1 MKKIILFILVSV
13 TIAYNSDAQTNQVFK
28 RDSLQQALQKEKT
41 DTGRVLLLSELAYQ
55 LHESKPDTA
64 MILALEA
71 LSLSRRIGFEK
82 GEAVSLN
89 RVGNVYSNIG
99 NYPKAMEVY
108 LQALRLNEKINNLDG
123 RQRNLGNIGVQYLHQ
138 GEYRQALNY
147 QFEAK
152 KLAEQIN
159 NKESIAIAFVNIAQ
173 IYFELKVFDSAILY
187 AQQSYNIASQINY
200 FRTMGSS
207 QAHLGHIYAETGKN
221 TLALEYF
228 RLSIPDLKTAESDA
242 VLSYAFLG
250 MAKVF
255 EKNKQPDSVLFY
267 AGESMFLAKEKG
279 FTLEVRDAGRFL
291 SMYYRKT
298 GIADS
303 AFFYQDITKA
313 ANDSLFNQQK
323 NNQMQSLVFDEKM
336 RQQEIA
342 LTELKAQKDRGHN
355 IQYAAITL
363 GVITFLILFFA
374 LSHSI
379 VVNEKWVR
387 FFGILALL
395 LVFELINLFIH
406 PYLAYATGDSPFLM
420 LMALVCIAALLIP
433 AHHRLEH
440 WIKNRLVEKNK
451 KIRLAA
457 AKKTIEHLEGKS
469 DDL

>member
-1 MKKIILFILVSV
+1 MKKIILLLLCSMCI
-13 TIAYNSDAQTNQVFK
+13 TCTNAQTNQAYK
-28 RDSLQQALQKEKT
+28 RDSLRQSLQKEKT
-41 DTGRVLLLSELAYQ
+41 DTGRVLLLAELAYQ
-55 LHESKPDTA
+55 IHESKPDTA

-82 GEAVSLN
+82 GEAVGLN
-89 RVGNVYSNIG
+89 RVGNVYSSIG

-123 RQRNLGNIGVQYLHQ
+123 RQRNLGNIGVMYLHQ

-159 NKESIAIAFVNIAQ
+159 NRESISIALVNIAQ
-173 IYFELKVFDSAILY
+173 NYFELKAFDSAMFY
-187 AQQSYNIASQINY
+187 AQQSYNTASQIKY

-207 QAHLGHIYAETGKN
+207 HARLGHIHAETGQDN
-221 TLALEYF
+221 LALEYF

-242 VLSYAFLG
+242 VLSAAFLG

-255 EKNKQPDSVLFY
+255 EKNRQPDSVLFY
-267 AGESMFLAKEKG
+267 ARESMLLARENG
-279 FTLEVRDAGRFL
+279 FMLEVRDAGRFL

-298 GIADS
+298 GNADS

-323 NNQMQSLVFDEKM
+323 TNQMQSLVFDERL

-342 LTELKAQKDRGHN
+342 AARLKDDEERRHN
-355 IQYAAITL
+355 LQD
-363 GVITFLILFFA
+363 VIIVICLISFVILFLL
-374 LSHSI
+374 LSRSI
-379 VVNEKWVR
+379 IVKTKFIE
-387 FFGILALL
+387 FFGILGLL
-395 LVFELINLFIH
+395 AVFEFINLFIH
-406 PYLAYATGDSPFLM
+406 PYLAHLTNDSHFLM
-420 LMALVCIAALLIP
+420 LMVLIAIGALLIP
-433 AHHRLEH
+433 LHHKLQK
-440 WIKNRLVEKNK
+440 WITGIMVEKNK

-457 AKKTIEHLEGKS
+457 AKKTIANLEGEQTN
-469 DDL
+469 

>member
-1 MKKIILFILVSV
+1 M
-13 TIAYNSDAQTNQVFK
+13 
-28 RDSLQQALQKEKT
+28 
-41 DTGRVLLLSELAYQ
+41 
-55 LHESKPDTA
+55 
-64 MILALEA
+64 LE
-71 LSLSRRIGFEK
+71 I
-82 GEAVSLN
+82 
-89 RVGNVYSNIG
+89 
-99 NYPKAMEVY
+99 
-108 LQALRLNEKINNLDG
+108 
-123 RQRNLGNIGVQYLHQ
+123 
-138 GEYRQALNY
+138 
-147 QFEAK
+147 
-152 KLAEQIN
+152 
-159 NKESIAIAFVNIAQ
+159 
-173 IYFELKVFDSAILY
+173 
-187 AQQSYNIASQINY
+187 
-200 FRTMGSS
+200 
-207 QAHLGHIYAETGKN
+207 
-221 TLALEYF
+221 
-228 RLSIPDLKTAESDA
+228 
-242 VLSYAFLG
+242 
-250 MAKVF
+250 
-255 EKNKQPDSVLFY
+255 
-267 AGESMFLAKEKG
+267 
-279 FTLEVRDAGRFL
+279 RDAGRFL
-291 SMYYRKT
+291 SMFYRK
-298 GIADS
+298 IRIPDS
-303 AFFYQDITKA
+303 AFLYQDITKS